1 MKALTSESQLDLKVV
16 NAIALVV
23 FEGIAT
29 LVQLIDPQ
37 GGLLHVKYFASRI
50 MVKSTFLML
59 ISPPS

>member
-37 GGLLHVKYFASRI
+37 GGLLHVNYFASRI
-50 MVKSTFLML
+50 MVKSTFLMV